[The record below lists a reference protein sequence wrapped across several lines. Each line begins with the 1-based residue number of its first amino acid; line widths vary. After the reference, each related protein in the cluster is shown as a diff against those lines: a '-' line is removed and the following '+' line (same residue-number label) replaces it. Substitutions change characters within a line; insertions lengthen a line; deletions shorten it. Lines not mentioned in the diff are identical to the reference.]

1 MDPQNSIRDIVPCSL
16 CRFSMAPLHCKICVL
31 RLQCSDCAENS
42 IRELTNDHEEQQS
55 VRRRRFLFCSFCNE
69 HDIRCRAPFVK
80 HFEISHDLK
89 MLNIKRDLRELENY
103 ILPKYQ
109 NLTASIPVQDIGLN
123 NIFKKLTT
131 TLNKQ
136 GENLHRKVDSVK
148 RKSDLDEIHSNCL
161 SILEKRKVE
170 IEHNIT
176 DISLSIAYLKKLLES
191 GDFIPTKNYKS
202 RNSDFRKKLHPE
214 VKLILPEFITEEL
227 DREQIYHQFTS
238 LFELSFRTKE
248 TSGAESSPTGR
259 PLMEEPLTIT
269 SLNIIKH
276 RSSSGGSLIDVACV
290 GDENIWIAGE
300 DMWFHMMLYTLQ
312 GELLKS
318 VQTMS
323 GYKPVGIAVTK
334 DGELVY
340 ADGDDRTVNI
350 VKKNT
355 QIQTVI
361 ILEGWTPANVCIT
374 SSGYLLVVMY
384 SDDGEQSKVSRYNG
398 STELQSF
405 QYDDEGQPLYSSES
419 CLKYICEN
427 RNLDICVSD
436 DETAAGTVVVVNQA
450 GKLRFKYSGSSRT
463 TKGSFRPFGI
473 TTDSQGRILVADFKN
488 HCVHVLDQDGQFL
501 CLIDNYDL
509 FEPRGLCVDTRDNL
523 IVAENKPCRVKK
535 IQYCI

>member
-1 MDPQNSIRDIVPCSL
+1 MITRNS
-16 CRFSMAPLHCKICVL
+16 
-31 RLQCSDCAENS
+31 QSDAEYIHS
-42 IRELTNDHEEQQS
+42 RQS
-55 VRRRRFLFCSFCNE
+55 VMNMTLDVEHVLFN
-69 HDIRCRAPFVK
+69 
-80 HFEISHDLK
+80 
-89 MLNIKRDLRELENY
+89 
-103 ILPKYQ
+103 
-109 NLTASIPVQDIGLN
+109 ASIPVQDIGLN

-361 ILEGWTPANVCIT
+361 RLEGWTPANVCIT

-419 CLKYICEN
+419 CLKYICEM
-427 RNLDICVSD
+427 CV
-436 DETAAGTVVVVNQA
+436 
-450 GKLRFKYSGSSRT
+450 RR
-463 TKGSFRPFGI
+463 
-473 TTDSQGRILVADFKN
+473 
-488 HCVHVLDQDGQFL
+488 
-501 CLIDNYDL
+501 
-509 FEPRGLCVDTRDNL
+509 
-523 IVAENKPCRVKK
+523 
-535 IQYCI
+535 

>member
-1 MDPQNSIRDIVPCSL
+1 MDPQNSIRNIVPCSL

-42 IRELTNDHEEQQS
+42 IRELTNDHEEQS

-69 HDIRCRAPFVK
+69 LDIGSRALFIK
-80 HFEISHDLK
+80 RFEISHDLN
-89 MLNIKRDLRELENY
+89 MLNIKRDLRELEKY

-109 NLTASIPVQDIGLN
+109 NLAASIPVQDIGLN

-136 GENLHRKVDSVK
+136 GEHLHRKGDFVK
-148 RKSDLDEIHSNCL
+148 RKFDLDKIHSNCL

-238 LFELSFRTKE
+238 LFELSFTTKE

-276 RSSSGGSLIDVACV
+276 RSSSMGSLIDVACV

-300 DMWFHMMLYTLQ
+300 GMRFHMMLYTLQ
-312 GELLKS
+312 GELLKT
-318 VQTMS
+318 VQLNH
-323 GYKPVGIAVTK
+323 V
-334 DGELVY
+334 
-340 ADGDDRTVNI
+340 R
-350 VKKNT
+350 
-355 QIQTVI
+355 IQASRHSSDK
-361 ILEGWTPANVCIT
+361 GWRA
-374 SSGYLLVVMY
+374 
-384 SDDGEQSKVSRYNG
+384 
-398 STELQSF
+398 
-405 QYDDEGQPLYSSES
+405 
-419 CLKYICEN
+419 
-427 RNLDICVSD
+427 
-436 DETAAGTVVVVNQA
+436 
-450 GKLRFKYSGSSRT
+450 
-463 TKGSFRPFGI
+463 
-473 TTDSQGRILVADFKN
+473 
-488 HCVHVLDQDGQFL
+488 
-501 CLIDNYDL
+501 
-509 FEPRGLCVDTRDNL
+509 GLC
-523 IVAENKPCRVKK
+523 
-535 IQYCI
+535 